1 MSEISTVKS
10 IADPKTKTF
19 VLSSRHSLK
28 FNNKHRLDN
37 INEFVFEYQ
46 QVAEQLIKNIWREY
60 GFDEGQF
67 EIDIPKFID
76 NRLYQK
82 YHIDTWLSS
91 RVKQNIGKQVLAII
105 KGTIKKQKE
114 RVYRI
119 QKLNEEGHFKQA
131 RKLKRIFDEQTI
143 SCPTCHNI
151 VPQLSDQCFKNLKF
165 SNNICW
171 ITLCCLK
178 SNEAKKDGSFIT
190 KPAEIDVCF
199 KLNKHSNSLQKEG
212 KLKNSILISKNKL
225 QFSFEFEKFQN
236 NNEQVIGVDIGVNN
250 VFTCSN
256 KQTDIADKDGWT
268 YSKILDKLSRQK
280 KGSKNFI
287 QTSKHRKQYLQW
299 VVKQIGL
306 ENASILIRE
315 NIKDMYRGKNVSR
328 KLKHFNYRLIFD
340 VLDSY
345 CQKLGVQVKKIN
357 QRYTSQR
364 CSHCGY
370 VHKRNRRG
378 KQFKCRNCGAVLDA
392 DLNASLNISLPLKKL
407 TKKQCKN
414 GLNYSGFF
422 WDTEN
427 IL

>member
-1 MSEISTVKS
+1 MNLNWFLT
-10 IADPKTKTF
+10 A
-19 VLSSRHSLK
+19 
-28 FNNKHRLDN
+28 
-37 INEFVFEYQ
+37 
-46 QVAEQLIKNIWREY
+46 KNI
-60 GFDEGQF
+60 
-67 EIDIPKFID
+67 
-76 NRLYQK
+76 L
-82 YHIDTWLSS
+82 
-91 RVKQNIGKQVLAII
+91 
-105 KGTIKKQKE
+105 
-114 RVYRI
+114 
-119 QKLNEEGHFKQA
+119 
-131 RKLKRIFDEQTI
+131 
-143 SCPTCHNI
+143 
-151 VPQLSDQCFKNLKF
+151 
-165 SNNICW
+165 
-171 ITLCCLK
+171 
-178 SNEAKKDGSFIT
+178 
-190 KPAEIDVCF
+190 
-199 KLNKHSNSLQKEG
+199 
-212 KLKNSILISKNKL
+212 
-225 QFSFEFEKFQN
+225 EKFQN

-299 VVKQIGL
+299 VVKQIGI
-306 ENASILIRE
+306 EKASTLIRE
-315 NIKDMYRGKNVSR
+315 DIKDMYRGKNVNR

-378 KQFKCRNCGAVLDA
+378 KQFKYRNCGAILDA

-414 GLNYSGFF
+414 RLNYSGFF